1 MSIFSG
7 QNVSSTSIPV
17 PDTIIDPANQK
28 SWTSGVAVQDI
39 GTRRLTANFSS
50 SPVTTESDTQ
60 TKAWTL
66 TGSNRITGLNQ
77 TLSGTGSKT
86 IIQWFLTT
94 NGSTRQGLSG
104 TRSSSSADG
113 WVFGYNRNAAGNL
126 HYFHTGGSALD
137 IAAGI
142 TSNRW
147 IMASVTYN
155 TTGGTVVLYSN
166 QDQVGTASGFS
177 GMTTP
182 SYTGCLGEEDA
193 SFTTPLLGRLG
204 LSLFWSQVLTLDQI
218 RSVYTNTK
226 SRYGL

>member
-7 QNVSSTSIPV
+7 PNVSSTTIPV

-28 SWTSGVAVQDI
+28 CWTSGTAVRDI
-39 GTRRLTANFSS
+39 GTRRLTANFSL
-50 SPVTTESDTQ
+50 SPATTESDTQ

-66 TGSNRITGLNQ
+66 TGINRITGFSQ

-86 IIQWFLTT
+86 IIQWFYTT
-94 NGSTRQGLSG
+94 STARQGLSG
-104 TRSSSSADG
+104 TRPSSAADG
-113 WVFGYNRNAAGNL
+113 WVFGINRNAVGNL
-126 HYFHTGGSALD
+126 HYFHTGGSAQDL
-137 IAAGI
+137 AAGI
-142 TSNRW
+142 TANRW
-147 IMASVTYN
+147 IMASLTYN
-155 TTGGTVVLYSN
+155 PTGGRVELFVN
-166 QDQVGTASGFS
+166 QDQLVLTLGFS

-182 SYTGCLGEEDA
+182 SYTGCIGEEDA
-193 SFTTPLLGRLG
+193 SFATPLLGRLG